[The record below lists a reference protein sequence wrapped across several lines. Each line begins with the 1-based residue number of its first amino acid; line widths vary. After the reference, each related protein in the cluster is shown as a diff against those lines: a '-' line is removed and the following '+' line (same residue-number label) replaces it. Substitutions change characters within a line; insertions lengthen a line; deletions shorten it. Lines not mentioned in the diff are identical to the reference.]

1 MLIFHPVPPLSI
13 ARDKICFLI
22 AKARQFDVKDVVT
35 DLGSSSNAS
44 DDAMISVLEDHRD
57 DPTVQELNSFINGL
71 SEDEQVDLVA
81 LVRLGR
87 GDGDLADWQ
96 EIRMEA
102 ERGHNKRTAAY
113 LLGMPL
119 LADHLEEALTQFGHS
134 CE

>member
-35 DLGSSSNAS
+35 DLDSSSNAS

-81 LVRLGR
+81 LARLGR

-119 LADHLEEALTQFGHS
+119 LADHLEEALTQFGYS